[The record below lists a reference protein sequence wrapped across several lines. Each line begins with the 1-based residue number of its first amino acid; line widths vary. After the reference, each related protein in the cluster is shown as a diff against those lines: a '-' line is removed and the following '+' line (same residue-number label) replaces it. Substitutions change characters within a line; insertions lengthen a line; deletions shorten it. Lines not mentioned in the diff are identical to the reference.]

1 MAVIKDINYYMARLQ
16 YLTMKR
22 EPYDPKWNEIAVF
35 ADSRNAYFRVKRSN
49 GDMSQ
54 LIPKMDDTAQ
64 TNLPIY
70 AAVLNSMLT
79 PQAYIWH
86 KLVFFDEETQKK
98 YGPQLDM
105 ENKFLY
111 NRRYS
116 AYSNFTSAMNEC
128 YMSGGAFGHAI
139 MQIDP
144 DYKHKCIGYHSLP
157 VQEFYIDKD
166 AFGFVNVFYRK
177 VEYTVRN
184 LLSIFPE
191 YMPEKYKDRKD
202 LKWMDDKITLVHAVE
217 PSMEKSGKYHST
229 YIDVTNRAIIEE
241 SEMKYC
247 PYLCFRSSVFPS
259 SDDPYGFSPIM
270 SVLPSIKALNSL
282 QFNFM
287 KQTDLV
293 GQPTLLTNSD
303 IIDARKVAA
312 SGTVIEGGIDD
323 EGRPMVVP
331 LKAYG
336 DLPQMDYVI
345 KKYQDTIE
353 TALLSKY
360 MALMSDTQ
368 SRSATDAMI
377 KANERA
383 NLVAPSGDRISR
395 EFLLPMIEA
404 ELIIYGEMNILPQMP
419 AELGNINNE
428 FDIILDNPL
437 LKGQRMD
444 SANSA
449 VQLMQYISQFATVD
463 GNVANSINMDSL
475 VRYLQETMNVP
486 AHVMNTPQQTEAITE
501 EKAQATQLQ
510 QMADAAPGVGSAIKD
525 IAEAKAM
532 GQQ

>member
-1 MAVIKDINYYMARLQ
+1 MAQDISYYMSRLNTLQ
-16 YLTMKR
+16 MKR
-22 EPYDPKWNEIAVF
+22 ENYDPKWDEIAVF
-35 ADSRNAYFRVKRSN
+35 ADPKNAYFRVKRTN
-49 GDMSQ
+49 GDLSQ

-86 KLVFFDEETQKK
+86 RLQFFDPEVQKK
-98 YGPQLDM
+98 YGPALDI
-105 ENKFLY
+105 ENNFLY

-128 YMSGGAFGHAI
+128 YMSAGAFGHAI
-139 MQIDP
+139 MQIEP
-144 DYKHKCIGYHSLP
+144 DLKHKCIGYHALP
-157 VQEFYIDKD
+157 VKEFYIDKD
-166 AFGFVNVFYRK
+166 AYGFINVFYRK
-177 VEYTVRN
+177 VMYTMRN
-184 LLSIFPE
+184 LLSIFPD
-191 YMPEKYKDRKD
+191 YMPDKYKDRKD
-202 LKWMDDKITLVHAVE
+202 LKWLDDKIELVHAVE
-217 PSMEKSGKYHST
+217 PSMTESGKYDSV
-229 YIDVTNRAIIEE
+229 YIDKTNMEIIEE
-241 SEMKYC
+241 TKMNYC

-270 SVLPSIKALNSL
+270 SVMPSVKALNSL

-312 SGTVIEGGIDD
+312 SGTVIEGGVDD

-336 DLPQMDYVI
+336 ELPPMDYI
-345 KKYQDTIE
+345 IQKYQDTIE
-353 TALLSKY
+353 TALLTKY

-383 NLVAPSGDRISR
+383 NLVAPSGDRVSR

-404 ELIIYGEMNILPQMP
+404 ELIIYGDMNVLPQMP
-419 AELGNINNE
+419 AELKGVG
-428 FDIILDNPL
+428 FDIVLDNPL

-444 SANSA
+444 SVNSA
-449 VQLMQYISQFATVD
+449 VSLMQYIAQFAQID
-463 GNVANSINMDSL
+463 GNIANSINTEQL

-486 AHVMNTPQQTEAITE
+486 AQVMNTPEQTAAITE
-501 EKAQATQLQ
+501 QKAQEAQMQQILQ
-510 QMADAAPGVGSAIKD
+510 AAPGVGSAMKD
-525 IAEAKAM
+525 VAEAQAI
-532 GQQ
+532 GQE

>member
-1 MAVIKDINYYMARLQ
+1 MSQDITYYMSRLDT
-16 YLTMKR
+16 LEMKR
-22 EPYDPKWNEIAVF
+22 QNYDPKWDEIAVF
-35 ADSRNAYFRVKRSN
+35 ADPKNAYFRVKRTN
-49 GDMSQ
+49 GDLSQ

-86 KLVFFDEETQKK
+86 KLQFFDPEMQKNF
-98 YGPQLDM
+98 GPALDI
-105 ENKFLY
+105 ENNFLY

-128 YMSGGAFGHAI
+128 YMSAGAFGHAI
-139 MQIDP
+139 MQIEP
-144 DYKHKCIGYHSLP
+144 DLKHKCIGYHALP
-157 VQEFYIDKD
+157 IKEFYIDKD
-166 AFGFVNVFYRK
+166 AYGFVNIFYRK
-177 VEYTVRN
+177 VMYTMRN
-184 LLSIFPE
+184 LLTIFPD
-191 YMPEKYKDRKD
+191 YLPKKYKDRKD
-202 LKWMDDKITLVHAVE
+202 LKWLDDKIELVHAVE
-217 PSMEKSGKYHST
+217 PSMKTSGKYHSA
-229 YIDVTNRAIIEE
+229 YIDKTNMQIIEE
-241 SEMKYC
+241 TDMNYC

-270 SVLPSIKALNSL
+270 SVMPSVKALNSL

-312 SGTVIEGGIDD
+312 SGTVIEGGVDD

-336 DLPQMDYVI
+336 ELPPMDYI
-345 KKYQDTIE
+345 IQKYQDTIE

-404 ELIIYGEMNILPQMP
+404 ELIIYGDMNVLPQMP
-419 AELGNINNE
+419 AELKGVQ

-444 SANSA
+444 SVNSA
-449 VQLMQYISQFATVD
+449 VSLMQYIAQFAAID
-463 GNVANSINMDSL
+463 GNVANSINTEQL
-475 VRYLQETMNVP
+475 IRYLQETMNVP
-486 AHVMNTPQQTEAITE
+486 AQVMNTPEQVAAIAE
-501 EKAQATQLQ
+501 QKAQAANIQ
-510 QMADAAPGVGSAIKD
+510 QMIDAAPGVGSAIKD
-525 IAEAKAM
+525 IADAKAT
-532 GQQ
+532 GQM

>member
-1 MAVIKDINYYMARLQ
+1 MAKLRDINYYMCRLDT
-16 YLTMKR
+16 LEMKR
-22 EPYDPKWNEIAVF
+22 VNYDPKWDEIAVF
-35 ADSRNAYFRVKRSN
+35 SDPKNAYFRVKRSN
-49 GDMSQ
+49 GNLSQ

-79 PQAYIWH
+79 PQAYLWH
-86 KLVFFDEETQKK
+86 RLVFFDDAMQKQ
-98 YGPQLDM
+98 YGPALDM
-105 ENKFLY
+105 ENQFLY

-128 YMSGGAFGHAI
+128 YMSAGAFGHAI
-139 MQIDP
+139 MQIEP
-144 DYKHKCIGYHSLP
+144 DLKHKCIGYHALP
-157 VQEFYIDKD
+157 IKEFYIDKD

-177 VEYTVRN
+177 VMYTMRN
-184 LLSIFPE
+184 LLTIFPD
-191 YMPEKYKDRKD
+191 YMPEKYKGRKD
-202 LKWMDDKITLVHAVE
+202 LKWLDDKICLIHSIE
-217 PSMEKSGKYHST
+217 PSMETSGKFHSA
-229 YIDVTNRAIIEE
+229 YIDKTNMQIIEE
-241 SEMKYC
+241 TEMNYC
-247 PYLCFRSSVFPS
+247 PYLCFRSAVFPS

-270 SVLPSIKALNSL
+270 SVLPSVKALNSL

-312 SGTVIEGGIDD
+312 SGTVIEGGVDD

-336 DLPQMDYVI
+336 ELPPMDYI
-345 KKYQDTIE
+345 IQKYQDTIE

-395 EFLLPMIEA
+395 EFLLPMIES
-404 ELIIYGEMNILPQMP
+404 ELIIYGDMNVLPQMP
-419 AELGNINNE
+419 PELDGVG
-428 FDIILDNPL
+428 FDIVLDNPL

-449 VQLMQYISQFATVD
+449 VTLMQYVAQFASVD
-463 GNVANSINMDSL
+463 GNVANSINTEKL

-486 AHVMNTPQQTEAITE
+486 AHVMNTPEEVEAITA
-501 EKAQATQLQ
+501 EKM
-510 QMADAAPGVGSAIKD
+510 QMAQMAQMVEAAPKVGSAMKD
-525 IAEAKAM
+525 IAEAQAI
-532 GQQ
+532 GQ

>member
-1 MAVIKDINYYMARLQ
+1 MSRLDT
-16 YLTMKR
+16 LEMKR
-22 EPYDPKWNEIAVF
+22 QNYDPKWDEIAVF
-35 ADSRNAYFRVKRSN
+35 ADPKNAYFRVKRTN
-49 GDMSQ
+49 GDLSQ

-86 KLVFFDEETQKK
+86 KLQFFDPEMQKNF
-98 YGPQLDM
+98 GPALDI
-105 ENKFLY
+105 ENNFLY

-128 YMSGGAFGHAI
+128 YMSAGAFGHAI
-139 MQIDP
+139 MQIEP
-144 DYKHKCIGYHSLP
+144 DLKHKCIGYHALP
-157 VQEFYIDKD
+157 VKEFYIDKD
-166 AFGFVNVFYRK
+166 AYGFVNIFYRK
-177 VEYTVRN
+177 VMYTMRN
-184 LLSIFPE
+184 LLTIFPD
-191 YMPEKYKDRKD
+191 YLPEKYKDRKD
-202 LKWMDDKITLVHAVE
+202 LKWLDDKIELIHAVE
-217 PSMEKSGKYHST
+217 PSMTTSGKYHSA
-229 YIDVTNRAIIEE
+229 YIDKTNMQIIEE
-241 SEMKYC
+241 TEMNYC

-270 SVLPSIKALNSL
+270 SVMPSVKALNSL

-312 SGTVIEGGIDD
+312 SGTVIEGGVDD

-336 DLPQMDYVI
+336 ELPPMDYI
-345 KKYQDTIE
+345 IQKYQDTIE
-353 TALLSKY
+353 TALLTKY

-404 ELIIYGEMNILPQMP
+404 ELIIYGDMNILPQMP
-419 AELGNINNE
+419 VELDGVQ
-428 FDIILDNPL
+428 FDIVLDNPL

-444 SANSA
+444 SVNSA
-449 VQLMQYISQFATVD
+449 VSLMQYIAQFAQVD
-463 GNVANSINMDSL
+463 GNVANSINVEQL

-486 AHVMNTPQQTEAITE
+486 AQVMNTPEQVAAIADQ
-501 EKAQATQLQ
+501 KAQAAQVQ
-510 QMADAAPGVGSAIKD
+510 QMLDAAPGVGSAIKD
-525 IAEAKAM
+525 IADAKAT
-532 GQQ
+532 GQM

>member
-1 MAVIKDINYYMARLQ
+1 MPALRDINYYMARLD
-16 YLTMKR
+16 YLEMKR
-22 EPYDPKWNEIAVF
+22 TNYDPKWDEIAVF
-35 ADSRNAYFRVKRSN
+35 SDPRNAYFRVKRTN
-49 GDMSQ
+49 GNLSQ

-79 PQAYIWH
+79 PQAYLWH
-86 KLVFFDEETQKK
+86 KLVFFDDEIQNK
-98 YGPQLDM
+98 YGALLDQ
-105 ENKFLY
+105 ENQFLY

-128 YMSGGAFGHAI
+128 YMSAGAFGHAI
-139 MQIDP
+139 MQIEP
-144 DYKHKCIGYHSLP
+144 DLKHKCIGYHALP
-157 VQEFYIDKD
+157 IKEFYIDKD
-166 AFGFVNVFYRK
+166 AYGFVNIFYRK
-177 VEYTVRN
+177 VMYTMRN
-184 LLSIFPE
+184 LMSIFPD
-191 YMPEKYKDRKD
+191 YMPEKYKGRQD
-202 LKWMDDKITLVHAVE
+202 LKWLDDKILLVHAVE
-217 PSMEKSGKYHST
+217 PSLTTSGKFTSI
-229 YIDVTNRAIIEE
+229 YIDKTNMEIIE
-241 SEMKYC
+241 STEMNYC
-247 PYLCFRSSVFPS
+247 PYLCFRSAVFPS

-270 SVLPSIKALNSL
+270 SVMPSVKALNSL

-323 EGRPMVVP
+323 EGRPMVQP

-336 DLPQMDYVI
+336 ELPPMDYI
-345 KKYQDTIE
+345 IQKYQDTIE
-353 TALLSKY
+353 TALLAKY

-404 ELIIYGEMNILPQMP
+404 ELTIYGDMNVLPQMP
-419 AELGNINNE
+419 AELDGVP
-428 FDIILDNPL
+428 FDVVLDNPL

-449 VQLMQYISQFATVD
+449 VTLMQYISQFA
-463 GNVANSINMDSL
+463 SIDPSVIDALDPAKL

-486 AHVMNTPQQTEAITE
+486 AHVMRTPEEANAIAE
-501 EKAQATQLQ
+501 EKAQAQ
-510 QMADAAPGVGSAIKD
+510 QIAQIVDAAPKVGSAIKD
-525 IAEAKAM
+525 VATAQAM
-532 GQQ
+532 GQ

>member
-1 MAVIKDINYYMARLQ
+1 MSRLNT
-16 YLTMKR
+16 LEMKR
-22 EPYDPKWNEIAVF
+22 ENYDPKWREIAVF
-35 ADSRNAYFRVKRSN
+35 ADPKNTYFRVKRAN
-49 GDMSQ
+49 GDLSQ

-79 PQAYIWH
+79 PQAYLWH
-86 KLVFFDEETQKK
+86 KLQFFDQNMQAQ
-98 YGPQLDM
+98 YGPLLDQ
-105 ENKFLY
+105 ENQFLY

-128 YMSGGAFGHAI
+128 YMSAGAFGHAI
-139 MQIDP
+139 MQIEP
-144 DYKHKCIGYHSLP
+144 DLKHKCIGYHALP
-157 VQEFYIDKD
+157 IVEFYIDKD
-166 AFGFVNVFYRK
+166 AYGFVNIFYRK
-177 VEYTVRN
+177 VMYTMRN
-184 LLSIFPE
+184 LLTIFPD
-191 YMPEKYKDRKD
+191 YLPEKYKDRKD
-202 LKWMDDKITLVHAVE
+202 LKWLDDKICLIHAVE
-217 PSMEKSGKYHST
+217 PSLTTSGRFTST
-229 YIDVTNRAIIEE
+229 YIDKTNMQIIEE
-241 SEMKYC
+241 TEMKYC
-247 PYLCFRSSVFPS
+247 PYLCFRSAVFPS

-312 SGTVIEGGIDD
+312 SGTVIEGGVDD

-336 DLPQMDYVI
+336 ELPPMDYI
-345 KKYQDTIE
+345 IQKYQDTIE
-353 TALLSKY
+353 TVLLAKY

-383 NLVAPSGDRISR
+383 NLVAPSGDRVSR

-404 ELIIYGEMNILPQMP
+404 EIVIYGDMNVLPQMP
-419 AELGNINNE
+419 AELKGVG
-428 FDIILDNPL
+428 FDIVLDNPL

-449 VQLMQYISQFATVD
+449 VALMQYIAQFASVD
-463 GNVANSINMDSL
+463 GSVADALNVEKL

-486 AHVMNTPQQTEAITE
+486 ANVMRTPEEIAAIAE
-501 EKAQATQLQ
+501 QKAQAQQLA
-510 QMADAAPGVGSAIKD
+510 QMVEAAPKVGSAMKD
-525 IAEAKAM
+525 MAEAQAAGF
-532 GQQ
+532 GQ